1 MSKQALIFIGSR
13 YCRIVVAKIKI
24 IFVIYLYII
33 SFLMLIFAKGL
44 PYKLLWLMIENPRL
58 RMGVFHVDWLHRNC
72 LAFVLLTVYSESDGR
87 FRRRL

>member
-24 IFVIYLYII
+24 IFVSYLYIF

-44 PYKLLWLMIENPRL
+44 PYKLLWLMIDIPRL
-58 RMGVFHVDWLHRNC
+58 RMGVFPC
-72 LAFVLLTVYSESDGR
+72 GLAA
-87 FRRRL
+87 